1 MHDSVLPK
9 DSRRETTV
17 RDRGLELG
25 GRVDELSA
33 ALGDLTG
40 SVSTADE
47 EERGLDIALASV
59 LGRGG
64 GGGDG
69 ACFLD
74 SGD

>member
-25 GRVDELSA
+25 GRVADLSA

-40 SVSTADE
+40 RLWTADA
-47 EERGLDIALASV
+47 EERGPDIALASV

-64 GGGDG
+64 GDGDG
-69 ACFLD
+69 ACFVD
-74 SGD
+74 SGH